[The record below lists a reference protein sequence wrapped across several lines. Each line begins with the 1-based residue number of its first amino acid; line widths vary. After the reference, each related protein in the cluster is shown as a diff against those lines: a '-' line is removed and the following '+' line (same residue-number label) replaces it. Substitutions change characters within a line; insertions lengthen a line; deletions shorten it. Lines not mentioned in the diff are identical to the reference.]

1 MRKKIKT
8 PIFFLESLNIS
19 IPGLVNKEIQN
30 KLNPYVIIPNFE
42 EWTHVEQQLYNYSFH
57 PLVTRLHTPT
67 DSNETTVSTSGKNNI
82 DSLILYQEDYTNEEE
97 IATKEDDNNSNN
109 IDQIYKDVL
118 ITFDTDK
125 TEDVASSSV
134 EDSFENVYDDVKEKN
149 LEIESVQTLEKIKA
163 NLNHSLYSNNNDE
176 RKH

>member
-1 MRKKIKT
+1 MKYFTLILEYLKENNNDIQDQ
-8 PIFFLESLNIS
+8 IFKHHH
-19 IPGLVNKEIQN
+19 VN

-134 EDSFENVYDDVKEKN
+134 EDSFENVYDDVKEKIWK
-149 LEIESVQTLEKIKA
+149 LKV
-163 NLNHSLYSNNNDE
+163 Y
-176 RKH
+176 KHWKK

>member
-1 MRKKIKT
+1 M
-8 PIFFLESLNIS
+8 
-19 IPGLVNKEIQN
+19 
-30 KLNPYVIIPNFE
+30 
-42 EWTHVEQQLYNYSFH
+42 
-57 PLVTRLHTPT
+57 VTRLHTPT

-149 LEIESVQTLEKIKA
+149 LEYLLIKILFMAQIVQRMQKLKLTFFL
-163 NLNHSLYSNNNDE
+163 S
-176 RKH
+176 RR